1 MKQAKKEDECCDS
14 ITCISD
20 PNYSDDLTIN
30 IRNSQG
36 TQSTSRSTSSSPI
49 SAYKSMLNTADSFMP
64 SQTEEATSSIEDLIE
79 ESDGNENEFYV
90 DQNNYDDESNSNTN
104 EESFIEQGK
113 YK

>member
-1 MKQAKKEDECCDS
+1 
-14 ITCISD
+14 
-20 PNYSDDLTIN
+20 
-30 IRNSQG
+30 
-36 TQSTSRSTSSSPI
+36 
-49 SAYKSMLNTADSFMP
+49 MP